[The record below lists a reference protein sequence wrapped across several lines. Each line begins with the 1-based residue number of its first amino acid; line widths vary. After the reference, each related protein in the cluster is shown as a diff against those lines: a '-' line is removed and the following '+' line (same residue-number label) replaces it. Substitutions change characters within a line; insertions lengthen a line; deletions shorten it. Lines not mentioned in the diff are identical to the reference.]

1 MSRTGYSK
9 LERAEWIHLSED
21 EEIYWAG
28 RSTLFTIA
36 RPLASASILIVIGV
50 VLTLVGPT
58 VLANWLDVTVSG
70 WVRLLPLLVAVWG
83 CFVGGQAYLGWRRTQ
98 YVITNQEV
106 YIKEGFVSRDV
117 SQIRLD
123 RVQNTTTTQ
132 SAFERIL
139 SYGDIVLYTS
149 GSDTLNIVLD
159 NVPDPQQVN
168 GIITRLLE
176 TSVRGDRNF

>member
-9 LERAEWIHLSED
+9 LERADWIHLTED
-21 EEIYWAG
+21 EEICWAG
-28 RSTLFTIA
+28 RSTLYTII
-36 RPLASASILIVIGV
+36 RPLTLAAVLIVIGIA
-50 VLTLVGPT
+50 LTLAGPT
-58 VLANWLDVTVSG
+58 VLADWFGVTVSG
-70 WVRLLPLLVAVWG
+70 WIQLLPLLIALCG
-83 CFVGGQAYLGWRRTQ
+83 CVVGGAAYLRWLRTQ

-123 RVQNTTTTQ
+123 RVQNTTTSQ
-132 SAFERIL
+132 SALERAL

-159 NVPDPQQVN
+159 NVPHPQEVN

-176 TSVRGDRNF
+176 TSVRGDRVP